1 LNIFVLTKKIHS
13 NKREYKMTKLVIL
26 IFLFINQLSINA
38 QNIDK
43 LNKENYYPLSK
54 NTFISITEISNKD
67 YNSFLEY
74 YSGDV
79 SMESLSIKNNLWV
92 DNEMNL
98 PMGLM
103 NKDLYHSTKKWENH
117 PVVNISQEAAKT
129 YCEWLTEQYNSNSD
143 REYKKVVFR
152 LPTEK
157 EWMKAFKKVKNKID
171 VQTEQLHYSEKYP
184 CKKRKLNDE
193 EKKLKE
199 IHVNKKPSPESFM
212 KLAEIDMSK
221 VVNDYPARPV
231 AFFREKYEAPI
242 YNLVGNV
249 SEWLNEGEQ
258 VIASNWNVKND
269 KSIKELIA
277 SNKAESPSPLIGF
290 RIIMEVIE
298 K

>member
-1 LNIFVLTKKIHS
+1 M
-13 NKREYKMTKLVIL
+13 NKFIIL
-26 IFLFINQLSINA
+26 IFLFANQLEISA
-38 QNIDK
+38 QNIDNI
-43 LNKENYYPLSK
+43 NKENYHPLSK
-54 NTFISITEISNKD
+54 NTFIGITEVNNKD
-67 YNSFLEY
+67 CNSFLEY

-79 SMESLSIKNNLWV
+79 SMESLAIKNNLWV

-103 NKDLYHSTKKWENH
+103 NKDLYHSTKKWETH
-117 PVVNISQEAAKT
+117 PVVNISQQAAKT

-157 EWMKAFKKVKNKID
+157 EWIKAFKKVKNKID
-171 VQTEQLHYSEKYP
+171 VQTEQLHYSEQYP
-184 CKKRKLNDE
+184 CKKRKLNEE
-193 EKKLKE
+193 EKKLEAIRDDYKGA
-199 IHVNKKPSPESFM
+199 NPEKFIKM
-212 KLAEIDMSK
+212 AEVDMSK

-249 SEWLNEGEQ
+249 SEWLNEDEQ